1 MLARD
6 RIIEQVRKGSAN
18 GCPNA
23 GNSFHDGESGAS
35 YVEEHD
41 GDGGDGAESGR
52 GREAHWLEVQ
62 CL

>member
-6 RIIEQVRKGSAN
+6 RIIEQVRKDSAD

-23 GNSFHDGESGAS
+23 DNSFHDGETS